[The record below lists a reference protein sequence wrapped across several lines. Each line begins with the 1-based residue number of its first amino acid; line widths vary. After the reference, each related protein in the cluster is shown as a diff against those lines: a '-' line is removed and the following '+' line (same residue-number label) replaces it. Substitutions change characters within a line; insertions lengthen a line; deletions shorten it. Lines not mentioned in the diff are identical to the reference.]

1 MQDILQGNSSI
12 SEAFIK
18 KYEKYKKDLENLK
31 NIYKTYLKTEYN
43 NMFRQEEIGS
53 YAMYDKN
60 ISKCPIEEHYKKIKK
75 DIASI
80 PDSKEKQE
88 ILQEIDNE
96 AFLIKINTTAN
107 AAIPFQLH
115 YQELEKILEN
125 QAKFYSTINENK
137 ENILNLMKFRIRYYV
152 VPLANNDIS

>member
-60 ISKCPIEEHYKKIKK
+60 ISKCPIEELYKKIKK
-75 DIASI
+75 DFASI
-80 PDSKEKQE
+80 PDCKEKQE
-88 ILQEIDNE
+88 ILQEIDN
-96 AFLIKINTTAN
+96 
-107 AAIPFQLH
+107 
-115 YQELEKILEN
+115 
-125 QAKFYSTINENK
+125 
-137 ENILNLMKFRIRYYV
+137 
-152 VPLANNDIS
+152 